1 MIDLCLISFIQQ
13 YAHGERIRIVLTLL
27 TSHIPYLME
36 KLPAHNDDQN
46 KFDLLA
52 SSMNLLPSLL
62 CTYVGDATVLNIN
75 MG

>member
-1 MIDLCLISFIQQ
+1 MVIDLRLISFIQQ
-13 YAHGERIRIVLTLL
+13 YGEHIKIVLTLL
-27 TSHIPYLME
+27 TSHFPYFVE
-36 KLPAHNDDQN
+36 KLPARHDDQN